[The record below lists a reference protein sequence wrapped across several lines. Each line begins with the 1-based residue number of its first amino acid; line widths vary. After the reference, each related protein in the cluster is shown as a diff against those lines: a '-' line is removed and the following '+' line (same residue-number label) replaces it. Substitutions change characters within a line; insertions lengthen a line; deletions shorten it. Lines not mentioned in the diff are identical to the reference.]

1 MLLSVDGVS
10 DSDSTRHTERVKSMP
25 VAPQRLFASDNA
37 AGAHPLVLEAMNR
50 ANTGH
55 ALAYGED
62 DLTHQVELQFN
73 ELFDADVRT
82 LFVYGG
88 TGANV
93 MALAAMLRPAE
104 AVVCTS
110 WAHIAVDETG
120 APERILGAKL
130 IDLPSPDGKL
140 RPDQLRA
147 LTGLV
152 GSQHHVQPG
161 VVSITQ
167 PTELGM
173 LYSADEVRVLCDTA
187 HDMGMLVHMDCA
199 RVANATAAL
208 GASAVALRSF
218 TIQAGVDVLSFG
230 GTKAG
235 GIFGEAVVFLNQ
247 ALGQRAHYIR
257 KQVTQLHSKM
267 RFISAQ
273 YNALLTDNLF
283 IELGVRANAA
293 ARRLYDATHHIGSLG
308 LSQPPQVNSLF
319 PTIADPVK
327 TQLQEWSFF
336 WDWDLAQQQVRWM
349 TAWDIEPADVDA
361 FVAGV
366 KAIID

>member
-1 MLLSVDGVS
+1 
-10 DSDSTRHTERVKSMP
+10 MP
-25 VAPQRLFASDNA
+25 AAPQRLFASDNA
-37 AGAHPLVLEAMNR
+37 AGAHPLVMEAVNR
-50 ANTGH
+50 ANAGH
-55 ALAYGED
+55 ALAYGQDE
-62 DLTHQVELQFN
+62 LTRQAESQFS
-73 ELFDADVRT
+73 ELFGADVRT

-93 MALAAMLRPAE
+93 MALAAMLKPAE

-147 LTGLV
+147 LSGII
-152 GSQHHVQPG
+152 GSQHHAQPG

-167 PTELGM
+167 PTELGT
-173 LYSADEVRVLCDTA
+173 LYSPNEIRVLCDAA
-187 HDMGMLVHMDCA
+187 HEMGMLVHMDCA

-208 GASAVALRSF
+208 GASAAALQSF
-218 TIQAGVDVLSFG
+218 TIQAGVDVISFG

-235 GIFGEAVVFLNQ
+235 GIFGEAVVFLNPT
-247 ALGQRAHYIR
+247 LGQRAHYIR

-283 IELGVRANAA
+283 IELGARANAA
-293 ARRLYDATHHIGSLG
+293 ARRLYDATHHITSLR
-308 LSQPPQVNSLF
+308 LTHPPDVNSLF
-319 PTIADPVK
+319 PTLAEPGK
-327 TQLQEWSFF
+327 SQLQDWSFF
-336 WDWDLAQQQVRWM
+336 WDWDPAQQQVRWM

-366 KAIID
+366 KAVID

>member
-1 MLLSVDGVS
+1 MRSL
-10 DSDSTRHTERVKSMP
+10 P
-25 VAPQRLFASDNA
+25 AAPLRLFASDNA
-37 AGAHPLVLEAMNR
+37 AGAHPLVLEAMTR
-50 ANTGH
+50 ANAGH
-55 ALAYGED
+55 ALAYGQD
-62 DLTHQVELQFN
+62 DVTHRAELRFN

-93 MALAAMLRPAE
+93 MALAAMLKPAE

-110 WAHIAVDETG
+110 WSHIAVDETG

-130 IDLPSPDGKL
+130 MDLPSPDGKL
-140 RPDQLRA
+140 RPEQLRA
-147 LTGLV
+147 LTAIIGN
-152 GSQHHVQPG
+152 QHHAQPG

-173 LYSADEVRVLCDTA
+173 LYSPSEVRVLCDTA

-208 GASAVALRSF
+208 GASSSALRSF

-235 GIFGEAVVFLNQ
+235 GIFGEAVVFLNPAIGERSQ
-247 ALGQRAHYIR
+247 FIR

-273 YNALLTDNLF
+273 YDALLTDNLF
-283 IELGVRANAA
+283 IELGARANAA
-293 ARRLYDATHHIGSLG
+293 ALRLYDATHHISSLR
-308 LSQPPQVNSLF
+308 LVRPPDVNSLF

-336 WDWDLAQQQVRWM
+336 WDWDTSQQQVRWM
-349 TAWDIEPADVDA
+349 TAWDIEPGDVDA
-361 FVAGV
+361 FVGGL
-366 KAIID
+366 KSIID